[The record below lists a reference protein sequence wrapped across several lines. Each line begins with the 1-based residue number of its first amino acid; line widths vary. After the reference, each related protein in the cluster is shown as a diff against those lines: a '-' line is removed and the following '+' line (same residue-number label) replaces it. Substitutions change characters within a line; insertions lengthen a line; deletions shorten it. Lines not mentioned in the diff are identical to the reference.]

1 MAAPGEKVRFALDQN
16 YPSPV
21 IQAFGT
27 LMPYAELSA
36 VADIDPAFAE
46 LDDWELFL
54 ALHRLHPR
62 WHGLI
67 TNDDTL
73 LAQPKEMTVLSQTH
87 LTLVVA
93 KGEGHSPVR
102 SVGLVLAHLSHI
114 CHHSKRDRAQVWKLS
129 VAQKDYEEPRTYLE
143 RIAQRSKTTVEDL
156 VRTHKLSSKELRAP
170 RN

>member
-1 MAAPGEKVRFALDQN
+1 MAGPGEKVRFALDQN

-36 VADIDPAFAE
+36 VADIDPALAV

-62 WHGLI
+62 WDGLI
-67 TNDDTL
+67 TNDDSL

-87 LTLVVA
+87 
-93 KGEGHSPVR
+93 SR
-102 SVGLVLAHLSHI
+102 SWSRRG
-114 CHHSKRDRAQVWKLS
+114 RDTARFVPSGCSSRIS
-129 VAQKDYEEPRTYLE
+129 VTSA
-143 RIAQRSKTTVEDL
+143 TTARETA
-156 VRTHKLSSKELRAP
+156 RRCGS
-170 RN
+170 